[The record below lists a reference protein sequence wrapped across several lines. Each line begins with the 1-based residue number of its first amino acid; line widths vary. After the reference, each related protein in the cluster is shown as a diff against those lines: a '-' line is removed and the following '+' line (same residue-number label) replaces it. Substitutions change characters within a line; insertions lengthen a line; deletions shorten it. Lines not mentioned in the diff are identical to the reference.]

1 MDNITQKRPVCTGE
15 PWLNLERVRDSPEI
29 LVEYPV
35 VSLVL
40 KFSAKGQLI
49 LKCPYGVFKSS
60 KKNKEIFS
68 RISALA
74 SKKRSNQK
82 SSVRE
87 SK

>member
-1 MDNITQKRPVCTGE
+1 MRKRTLELLDNITQKRPVCTGE

-60 KKNKEIFS
+60 KNPTIFFPEF
-68 RISALA
+68 LP
-74 SKKRSNQK
+74 
-82 SSVRE
+82 
-87 SK
+87 